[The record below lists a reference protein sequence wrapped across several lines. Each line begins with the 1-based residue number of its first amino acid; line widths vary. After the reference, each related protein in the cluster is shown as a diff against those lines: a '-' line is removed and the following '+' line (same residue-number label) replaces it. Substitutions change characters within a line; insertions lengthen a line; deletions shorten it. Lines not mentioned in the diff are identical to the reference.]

1 MEVHE
6 HGWVVLREKGKVN
19 VWEVIFIKCPSGSV
33 FVNTFAPAVKAVRSK
48 PMLTDN
54 IYLI

>member
-6 HGWVVLREKGKVN
+6 HGWVVLREKGMAN

-54 IYLI
+54 I